1 MGDRITCASYTHA
14 RRHPMVLG
22 RIAGWTPPCQ
32 LSITQICVLFTS
44 VAVMARTWGA
54 WAPMLPDTVALLVAA
69 GVPIG
74 LTWSVRRVRVEGR
87 SLPRTLVGWLSL
99 WSSPTCGV
107 VRGRPCR
114 DQRPASWAPV
124 RVLLAPGEQLI
135 DTSATGD
142 PSEAGSHGSSGTVTG
157 VGGGR
162 LSKPVGVGAGATTG
176 GVS

>member
-1 MGDRITCASYTHA
+1 MSDRIACASYTHA

-22 RIAGWTPPCQ
+22 RIAGWTPPFQ

-44 VAVMARTWGA
+44 VGVMARTWA
-54 WAPMLPDTVALLVAA
+54 LWAPVLPDTVALLIAA
-69 GVPIG
+69 GVPVA

-114 DQRPASWAPV
+114 DPRPASWAPV
-124 RVLLAPGEQLI
+124 RVLLAPGDQLI
-135 DTSATGD
+135 DTFVTG
-142 PSEAGSHGSSGTVTG
+142 SEGEAGSAGSSGTGT
-157 VGGGR
+157 VGG
-162 LSKPVGVGAGATTG
+162 P
-176 GVS
+176 